1 MLEGDI
7 DGMESAEAAAE
18 GDKMGVLIF
27 LADQWNDFVDE
38 IVVVLDVAGDAPTG
52 RNLLVVPAL
61 HVDRVNAVELELAGI
76 DFASE
81 RADHVAIFKF
91 VEAAARGRK
100 HDDR

>member
-1 MLEGDI
+1 
-7 DGMESAEAAAE
+7 MESAEAAAK
-18 GDKMGVLIF
+18 GNKVSVLIF
-27 LADQWNDFVDE
+27 LADEWNDFVDQ
-38 IVVVLDVAGDAPTG
+38 IVVVLNVAGDAPTG